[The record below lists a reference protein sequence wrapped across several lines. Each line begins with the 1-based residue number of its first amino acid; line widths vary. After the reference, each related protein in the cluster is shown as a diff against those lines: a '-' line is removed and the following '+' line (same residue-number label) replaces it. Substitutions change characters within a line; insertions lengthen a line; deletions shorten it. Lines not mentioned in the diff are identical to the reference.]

1 MDRIPPEIWCNIFS
15 PICTDGGAMA
25 RSLSLV
31 SREFYDASRSL
42 RLQSVRC
49 DGVDMIIRFASVLDR
64 TPPPLQVVC
73 HLFVDS
79 YYIKKPSPSLFQ
91 SVTAMLSLR
100 RKADETIECLR
111 TEQGHASLLRIL
123 TIIAPNL
130 RTLALR
136 IELIWLPL
144 PFPPSLPA
152 LVELSIQHTFFGRRL
167 NHSVFHWIKSASS
180 LRRLTLTGFLLI
192 TDPIKVIESITRFA
206 PSLTHLG
213 IPAEPANTTL
223 MVYLLAAAIARS
235 EIQSETVFPG
245 TLESLVIEDSPMGDP
260 PSRIIASGNRRI
272 ILAHRSNARLADP
285 GEMRLHWEA
294 RMNGRDGYWRTDE
307 NVEYSV
313 GQLDAEYLDHQIR
326 QTRLIDD

>member
-1 MDRIPPEIWCNIFS
+1 M
-15 PICTDGGAMA
+15 
-25 RSLSLV
+25 L
-31 SREFYDASRSL
+31 
-42 RLQSVRC
+42 
-49 DGVDMIIRFASVLDR
+49 IRFASVLDR
-64 TPPPLQVVC
+64 TPPPLRVVR
-73 HLFVDS
+73 HLFVNS
-79 YYIKKPSPSLFQ
+79 YYIKKQSPSLFQ

-100 RKADETIECLR
+100 RKADETINRLR
-111 TEQGHASLLRIL
+111 EEGHASLLRIL

-136 IELIWLPL
+136 IELIWFPL
-144 PFPPSLPA
+144 PFPSSLPA
-152 LVELSIQHTFFGRRL
+152 LVELSIQHTFAGGRL
-167 NHSVFHWIKSASS
+167 HHSAFDWIKSASS
-180 LRRLTLTGFLLI
+180 LRRLTLTGFQLV
-192 TDPIKVIESITRFA
+192 TDPIKVVESIKRFA

-245 TLESLVIEDSPMGDP
+245 TLEDLVIEDSPMGDP

-272 ILAHRSNARLADP
+272 ILAHRPKARLADP

-307 NVEYSV
+307 KVEYSV
-313 GQLDAEYLDHQIR
+313 GQPDAEYLDHQIR
-326 QTRLIDD
+326 QTRLITD